1 MSPRYPKAL
10 QQEQKSRDQ
19 VQELFDDVGWVASPP
34 KLDLGEDFL
43 VHIYLNAAAT
53 GIVFHLQVK
62 SVTDIELRR
71 RKGFFDYRLEVKDLV
86 HWSGFGSPVVL
97 VIWDVTQ
104 RTGYWALI
112 SQLID
117 RLDRESPTWRKQK
130 RATVHVPAGHTMNRP
145 GLAQLQEVVGS
156 HFFPQIAK
164 GRNLE
169 VKVKLNFSGSAE
181 AEAQREAFDRHIRRG
196 DPVVLKGRVIQG
208 VTYSNW
214 WQEWVGPH
222 DPDQVEMQIRPGNPT
237 PISLT
242 LDAVG
247 AGVSAHLPGLP
258 FQIEQMGTEY
268 ARLTTRAN
276 RAKLRITV
284 DIHKQGEELRCD
296 LSVGTTGFAQSV
308 SDVETVLHLFMILA
322 AGGQV
327 SLVTDSPEGHSL
339 PLKAAPG
346 SGKAPD
352 PRLVELIR
360 QLKLIQERLGVRLEI
375 PDGGMTADD
384 IRTIQELSRM
394 LSTGTNTYRDAS
406 ASFCVRDIAL
416 AEFRDAALVKR
427 EVFLREIS
435 PDSYFSLFG
444 QSLETGPL
452 RRDISGPVRFLL
464 SDEQSRS
471 ECDPDSERVEIA
483 PATVID
489 TFSRWSHEP
498 SPET

>member
-1 MSPRYPKAL
+1 MSPRYPKTV
-10 QQEQKSRDQ
+10 QQEQTSRAQ
-19 VQELFDDVGWVASPP
+19 IEERFSEVGWVATPP
-34 KLDLGEDFL
+34 RVDLGEDYL
-43 VHIYLNAAAT
+43 VHIYLNGDAT
-53 GIVFHLQVK
+53 GVVFHLQAK
-62 SVTDIELRR
+62 SLTNIEARR
-71 RKGFFDYRLEVKDLV
+71 RKGFFAYPLEVKDLL
-86 HWSGFGSPVVL
+86 HWRGFTTPVAL
-97 VIWDVTQ
+97 VIWDVNQ
-104 RTGYWALI
+104 RVGYWALV
-112 SQLID
+112 SQLIA
-117 RLDRESPTWRKQK
+117 RLEREGKTWQKQK
-130 RATVHVPAGHTMNRP
+130 RATVHVPASHTMDRP
-145 GLAQLQEVVGS
+145 GLALLQEVIGS

-169 VKVKLNFSGSAE
+169 VKVKLDFSASAE

-222 DPDQVEMQIRPGNPT
+222 DPDQVEMHIGPGNPT

-276 RAKLRITV
+276 RAKLRVSV
-284 DIHKQGEELRCD
+284 DIYKQGEELSGD

-308 SDVETVLHLFMILA
+308 ADVEAVLHLFMILA
-322 AGGQV
+322 GGG
-327 SLVTDSPEGHSL
+327 LVALVPDNPEGHSL
-339 PLKAAPG
+339 PLKVSPD
-346 SGKAPD
+346 SGRPPD
-352 PRLVELIR
+352 PKLVELVH

-375 PDGGMTADD
+375 PEGGMTADD
-384 IRTIQELSRM
+384 IRTIQELSRT
-394 LSTGTNTYRDAS
+394 LSTGTNTYRDAT
-406 ASFCVRDIAL
+406 ASYCVRDIAL
-416 AEFRDAALVKR
+416 AELRVAALAKR
-427 EVFLREIS
+427 DVYLRETS

-452 RRDISGPVRFLL
+452 RRDISGPVRFL
-464 SDEQSRS
+464 SNDESSGS

-489 TFSRWSHEP
+489 TFSRWSNEP